1 MVGKG
6 KRGLLA
12 LCLALLGSVW
22 SVLPA
27 QNEDSGQVDSL
38 LRLEKADYVEQ
49 LEAGDDLIRKVA
61 NPVFLHNG
69 TYLQCDTS
77 LWSRNTNI
85 INCIGNVVMT
95 QGDAVLTSDSLV
107 YYVDDDLARFR
118 GSLVELQNAEGNV
131 LRTRELDYNTRDSLA
146 LFHNGAS
153 MRSEDGQ
160 IIESDEGSYSNP
172 RNYFVF
178 RDNVNMF
185 TDSVFVRTNELDYDA
200 DAEFAM
206 FKAPIDFWK
215 EENMLSARGGWYRKL
230 EDIFFFENDVRALG
244 ETQET
249 WSDTLYYYRKSG
261 DIEMHGHVQLQ
272 DTSRSVASVSE
283 YLYYCDSLSSVTLLG
298 QAAIAL
304 WEERGGKVDTT
315 YCGAD
320 SIFYRTLKMCDIPEE
335 EISRAGQ
342 RRETIMADPVAE
354 YRRRAAEE
362 RAKVEEEARNQAVE
376 DGLIA
381 PGRVGSE
388 ASLSMADGTGSLAAQ
403 DDSLAVQDSPA
414 AARDSLGAVQ
424 DSLAVTD
431 TLAAA
436 PPDTSAVGFVSGRG
450 NIRIFRSDMQVRC
463 DSLEFNELDS
473 IARFY
478 RQPLVWNE
486 IQRQFSA
493 DSLFVLVRDGGIDRA
508 SLMSNAFIAVQ
519 EDTVHYDQISST
531 EGLAF
536 FDDSTQLRRFDAL
549 GNVVALFYLEENDTL
564 STVNKAEGALMSANL
579 KDGELQSV
587 YYFDSPKNDAYP
599 LVQLSERERML
610 RGLDWRPQLRPRSKS
625 DVTTLSL
632 RPSAR
637 EEMLS
642 KSRPE
647 FPRTEFYFE
656 GYMGEVYASLER
668 ARLEKER
675 REREDSRADTLPE
688 SDSLMHADSLAPAKA
703 AADSLMHSDSLAV
716 SSGPEAGSLATPLSA
731 AEQRRAERIARREA
745 RWAALD
751 ERDAMKKEQKELR
764 AQRRLERREAK
775 LARRRE
781 RQLRKEEALL
791 QRYIEKY
798 EKQKERDERQQ
809 EPDPSRER
817 TPGIEAGGELQPVA
831 GLHAQTP

>member
-178 RDNVNMF
+178 QGNVNMF

-335 EISRAGQ
+335 EISLAGR

-362 RAKVEEEARNQAVE
+362 RAKAEEEARNQAIE

-388 ASLSMADGTGSLAAQ
+388 ASLSMADGSDT
-403 DDSLAVQDSPA
+403 LAVQDSSA

-424 DSLAVTD
+424 DSLAVAD

-579 KDGELQSV
+579 KGGELQSV

-642 KSRPE
+642 KPRPD

-675 REREDSRADTLPE
+675 RERTDSRADTLSV
-688 SDSLMHADSLAPAKA
+688 SDSLMHADSLAPVKA
-703 AADSLMHSDSLAV
+703 AADSLAADSLAV
-716 SSGPEAGSLATPLSA
+716 SSGSATDSLATPLPA

-751 ERDAMKKEQKELR
+751 ERDAMKKAQKELR

-781 RQLRKEEALL
+781 GQLRKEEALL

>member
-335 EISRAGQ
+335 EISLAGR

-362 RAKVEEEARNQAVE
+362 RAKAEEEARNQAVE

-388 ASLSMADGTGSLAAQ
+388 ASLSMADGSDTLAVQ
-403 DDSLAVQDSPA
+403 DSPGAVQDSPA

-424 DSLAVTD
+424 DSLAVAD

-579 KDGELQSV
+579 KGGELQSV

-675 REREDSRADTLPE
+675 REREGSRADTLPE

-716 SSGPEAGSLATPLSA
+716 SPGSAPDSLATPLSA

-751 ERDAMKKEQKELR
+751 ERDAMKKAQKELR
-764 AQRRLERREAK
+764 AQRRL
-775 LARRRE
+775 
-781 RQLRKEEALL
+781 
-791 QRYIEKY
+791 

>member
-283 YLYYCDSLSSVTLLG
+283 YLYYSDSLSSVTLLG

-335 EISRAGQ
+335 EISLAGR

-362 RAKVEEEARNQAVE
+362 RAKAEEEARNQAVE

-388 ASLSMADGTGSLAAQ
+388 TSLSMADGS
-403 DDSLAVQDSPA
+403 DSLAVQDSPA

-424 DSLAVTD
+424 DSLAVAD

-579 KDGELQSV
+579 KGGELQSV

-642 KSRPE
+642 KPRPD

-668 ARLEKER
+668 ARLEKEH
-675 REREDSRADTLPE
+675 RERTDSRADTLSV
-688 SDSLMHADSLAPAKA
+688 SDSLMHADSLAPVKA
-703 AADSLMHSDSLAV
+703 AADSLAADSLAV
-716 SSGPEAGSLATPLSA
+716 SSGSATDSLATPLPA

-751 ERDAMKKEQKELR
+751 ERDAMKKAQKELR
-764 AQRRLERREAK
+764 AQRRLARREAK

>member
-1 MVGKG
+1 
-6 KRGLLA
+6 
-12 LCLALLGSVW
+12 
-22 SVLPA
+22 
-27 QNEDSGQVDSL
+27 
-38 LRLEKADYVEQ
+38 
-49 LEAGDDLIRKVA
+49 
-61 NPVFLHNG
+61 
-69 TYLQCDTS
+69 
-77 LWSRNTNI
+77 
-85 INCIGNVVMT
+85 
-95 QGDAVLTSDSLV
+95 
-107 YYVDDDLARFR
+107 
-118 GSLVELQNAEGNV
+118 
-131 LRTRELDYNTRDSLA
+131 
-146 LFHNGAS
+146 
-153 MRSEDGQ
+153 
-160 IIESDEGSYSNP
+160 
-172 RNYFVF
+172 
-178 RDNVNMF
+178 
-185 TDSVFVRTNELDYDA
+185 
-200 DAEFAM
+200 
-206 FKAPIDFWK
+206 
-215 EENMLSARGGWYRKL
+215 
-230 EDIFFFENDVRALG
+230 
-244 ETQET
+244 
-249 WSDTLYYYRKSG
+249 
-261 DIEMHGHVQLQ
+261 
-272 DTSRSVASVSE
+272 
-283 YLYYCDSLSSVTLLG
+283 
-298 QAAIAL
+298 
-304 WEERGGKVDTT
+304 
-315 YCGAD
+315 
-320 SIFYRTLKMCDIPEE
+320 
-335 EISRAGQ
+335 
-342 RRETIMADPVAE
+342 
-354 YRRRAAEE
+354 
-362 RAKVEEEARNQAVE
+362 
-376 DGLIA
+376 
-381 PGRVGSE
+381 
-388 ASLSMADGTGSLAAQ
+388 
-403 DDSLAVQDSPA
+403 
-414 AARDSLGAVQ
+414 
-424 DSLAVTD
+424 
-431 TLAAA
+431 
-436 PPDTSAVGFVSGRG
+436 
-450 NIRIFRSDMQVRC
+450 
-463 DSLEFNELDS
+463 
-473 IARFY
+473 
-478 RQPLVWNE
+478 
-486 IQRQFSA
+486 
-493 DSLFVLVRDGGIDRA
+493 
-508 SLMSNAFIAVQ
+508 MSNAFIAVQ

-642 KSRPE
+642 KPRPE

-703 AADSLMHSDSLAV
+703 AADSLAADSLAV
-716 SSGPEAGSLATPLSA
+716 SPGSATDSLATPLPA

-751 ERDAMKKEQKELR
+751 ERDAMKKAQKELR
-764 AQRRLERREAK
+764 ARRRLERREAK

>member
-335 EISRAGQ
+335 ETLETKEALNRLIVKDDKYSCFSFRHFILGSVAIFLYVGVEVGIANFTNIYLIHEVGVDPRSAGVFVAFYWFFMFVGRLVGGSLGSKFSGRDMLQ
-342 RRETIMADPVAE
+342 FSSIMAIILILITIFTPEKITITIGRYSLGNIPVNVVFLVLSGLFTSVMWGSI
-354 YRRRAAEE
+354 YNLS
-362 RAKVEEEARNQAVE
+362 V
-376 DGLIA
+376 DGLGKYTSTA
-381 PGRVGSE
+381 
-388 ASLSMADGTGSLAAQ
+388 TGFFMMM
-403 DDSLAVQDSPA
+403 VC
-414 AARDSLGAVQ
+414 G
-424 DSLAVTD
+424 
-431 TLAAA
+431 
-436 PPDTSAVGFVSGRG
+436 
-450 NIRIFRSDMQVRC
+450 
-463 DSLEFNELDS
+463 
-473 IARFY
+473 
-478 RQPLVWNE
+478 
-486 IQRQFSA
+486 
-493 DSLFVLVRDGGIDRA
+493 GGILPFIQGAFADLVGCRA
-508 SLMSNAFIAVQ
+508 SFWLVVLCLVYIM
-519 EDTVHYDQISST
+519 YYGST
-531 EGLAF
+531 GHK
-536 FDDSTQLRRFDAL
+536 
-549 GNVVALFYLEENDTL
+549 NVN
-564 STVNKAEGALMSANL
+564 
-579 KDGELQSV
+579 
-587 YYFDSPKNDAYP
+587 
-599 LVQLSERERML
+599 
-610 RGLDWRPQLRPRSKS
+610 
-625 DVTTLSL
+625 
-632 RPSAR
+632 
-637 EEMLS
+637 
-642 KSRPE
+642 
-647 FPRTEFYFE
+647 
-656 GYMGEVYASLER
+656 
-668 ARLEKER
+668 
-675 REREDSRADTLPE
+675 
-688 SDSLMHADSLAPAKA
+688 
-703 AADSLMHSDSLAV
+703 
-716 SSGPEAGSLATPLSA
+716 
-731 AEQRRAERIARREA
+731 
-745 RWAALD
+745 
-751 ERDAMKKEQKELR
+751 
-764 AQRRLERREAK
+764 
-775 LARRRE
+775 
-781 RQLRKEEALL
+781 RK
-791 QRYIEKY
+791 I
-798 EKQKERDERQQ
+798 
-809 EPDPSRER
+809 
-817 TPGIEAGGELQPVA
+817 PV
-831 GLHAQTP
+831 